1 MYIFSSSPRN
11 QLPNH
16 GLQDGDHHRR
26 RKIPATAT
34 SNSENQLLPRNQLP
48 NQGLRAEDK
57 YYWQEVPATTS
68 SNSEPQ
74 QLTGLGLASGVKY
87 VENDNQHLK
96 LQPGALVF
104 CRRVSCSNCDD

>member
-16 GLQDGDHHRR
+16 GL
-26 RKIPATAT
+26 
-34 SNSENQLLPRNQLP
+34 
-48 NQGLRAEDK
+48 RAGDK

-87 VENDNQHLK
+87 GWK
-96 LQPGALVF
+96 TTTTTS
-104 CRRVSCSNCDD
+104 SCSLRPSLLLRNQLF

>member
-1 MYIFSSSPRN
+1 MYIFSSSPRD

-16 GLQDGDHHRR
+16 
-26 RKIPATAT
+26 
-34 SNSENQLLPRNQLP
+34 E
-48 NQGLRAEDK
+48 LRARGK

-87 VENDNQHLK
+87 GWK
-96 LQPGALVF
+96 TTTTTS
-104 CRRVSCSNCDD
+104 SCSRGIS